1 VAPLGKLV
9 KGSIAGSANRKVNR
23 IMDETTQPDPQY
35 VVVKWADAH
44 QGPGHWCTLDED
56 DKDEHIVATC
66 GLLIPEDDGG
76 KPKHLTIAQ
85 SQSPDGFVDHVIYIP
100 QGMVR
105 SMQFLK
111 PFTGELQP

>member
-1 VAPLGKLV
+1 MRGLFPKANTV
-9 KGSIAGSANRKVNR
+9 GSASTRGNL
-23 IMDETTQPDPQY
+23 IMGETSQQTDQQY
-35 VVVKWADAH
+35 VLVKWADAH

-56 DKDEHIVATC
+56 DDDEHIVVTC
-66 GLLIPEDDGG
+66 GLLISEDDGG
-76 KPKHLTIAQ
+76 KPKHLTVAQ

-111 PFTGELQP
+111 PFTAELQP